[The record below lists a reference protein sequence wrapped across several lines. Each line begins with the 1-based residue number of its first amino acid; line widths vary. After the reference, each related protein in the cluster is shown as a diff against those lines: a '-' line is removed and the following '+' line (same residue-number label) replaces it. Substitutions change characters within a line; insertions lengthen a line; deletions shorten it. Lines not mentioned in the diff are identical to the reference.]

1 MSRER
6 HRECLTNNVQ
16 LFGDGAYLRRR
27 MCIGIIRAPTTTQL
41 TDRPRSNTYKA
52 TRAELKE
59 YVIRWLVSHTCAQ
72 RRHIAHEYQFHCL
85 NELCKRDGRR
95 PSHSSQPGGF
105 LV

>member
-41 TDRPRSNTYKA
+41 TDRPRSNTYTA
-52 TRAELKE
+52 TRAALKE

-72 RRHIAHEYQFHCL
+72 RRHIAHKYQFHCL
-85 NELCKRDGRR
+85 LDPE
-95 PSHSSQPGGF
+95 
-105 LV
+105 